1 MQEQSQETERR
12 DTKGDVHVSPTHGR
26 KHEDSCRC
34 WCSPEL
40 NFTADNGN
48 QVWVHREEN

>member
-1 MQEQSQETERR
+1 MEEHAQEPERH
-12 DTKGDVHVSPTHGR
+12 DTNGDVHVSPNFGR
-26 KHEDSCRC
+26 EHETSCRC

-48 QVWVHREEN
+48 QVWVHRVDN